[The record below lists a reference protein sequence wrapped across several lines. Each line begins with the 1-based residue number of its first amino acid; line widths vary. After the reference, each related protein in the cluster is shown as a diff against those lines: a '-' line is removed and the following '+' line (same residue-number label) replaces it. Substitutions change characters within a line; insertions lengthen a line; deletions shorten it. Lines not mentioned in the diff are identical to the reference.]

1 VRCDIPANV
10 YQTSFSPNTQW
21 SEEYAQGPEILAYW
35 KGIAA
40 KYGVYDKIQFNSR
53 ILKTAWE
60 PQKSQ
65 WRLENETVVDGR
77 KTTEYYDFVIL
88 AIGHFNEWKLP
99 DYPGTRQNATCC
111 HDVFSLTMSLHRY
124 RPIQRTYPSL
134 VQLGSR
140 VRSKWQADCDYWK
153 RCFWNTSYT

>member
-1 VRCDIPANV
+1 MLKFPSCRLEHFQKRMIAWSRYSGGESHPMQVVVDLSDNSQGGTWFENRYPGVRCDIPANV

-40 KYGVYDKIQFNSR
+40 KHGVYDKIQFNNKV
-53 ILKTAWE
+53 LKTTWE
-60 PQKSQ
+60 PEKSQ
-65 WRLENETVVDGR
+65 WRLENENVADGR

-99 DYPGTRQNATCC
+99 DYPGA
-111 HDVFSLTMSLHRY
+111 
-124 RPIQRTYPSL
+124 
-134 VQLGSR
+134 
-140 VRSKWQADCDYWK
+140 
-153 RCFWNTSYT
+153 